1 MVEARPRPAMRCQN
15 YAQKLVTRP
24 TAQLAHDT
32 DEMAGPTRHRC
43 LLTSSRVTEDNRP
56 MVDRGAIE
64 RAFQQML
71 EAVKTS
77 NPRFVFDREG
87 RPGAIAAIRG
97 ALPMV
102 ERDLFD
108 AVMEDCECEL
118 AATRE
123 AMFQML
129 TKS

>member
-1 MVEARPRPAMRCQN
+1 
-15 YAQKLVTRP
+15 
-24 TAQLAHDT
+24 
-32 DEMAGPTRHRC
+32 MA
-43 LLTSSRVTEDNRP
+43 N
-56 MVDRGAIE
+56 RGAIE

-77 NPRFVFDREG
+77 NPKFVFDREG

-97 ALPMV
+97 ALPMM

-108 AVMEDCECEL
+108 AVIEDCECEL